1 MTSNLALIERA
12 ITFACGRYGLDRDHA
27 EEVSSTV
34 KLRLVENDYAILRAY
49 EQRSSFRTYI
59 SMVVQRMVLDYQN
72 HVWGKWHASAEA
84 RRMGEMA
91 VELEQLLHR
100 DGRTFDETASILEKK
115 HGASRESLREL
126 AARLPGRAPK
136 RRQLAIEDAPPLAAP
151 PRDAPQRRVVAR
163 EQREL
168 AKRLSVVMAAIV
180 DALPKDERLVFQ
192 LHFQG
197 GMKMSEIA
205 RALQRDQ
212 KELYRVRDK
221 RMAGINEQ
229 LLRAGFSPRD
239 VLELIGS
246 DEVDLDFNFGKT
258 AARPSKSGD
267 ERSEKTPGD
276 DSEDPE

>member
-12 ITFACGRYGLDRDHA
+12 IAFACRRHGLDRDHC

-84 RRMGEMA
+84 KRMGEAA

-100 DGRTFDETASILEKK
+100 DGRTLEEAAVILETK
-115 HGASRESLREL
+115 HGATRESLREL
-126 AARLPGRAPK
+126 AARLPERAPR
-136 RRQLAIEDAPPLAAP
+136 RRQVAIEDAPPLVAP
-151 PRDAPQRRVVAR
+151 PGESVERRVVAR
-163 EQREL
+163 ERRER
-168 AKRLSVVMAAIV
+168 AQTVSAIV
-180 DALPKDERLVFQ
+180 AAFIAGLPQHEQLVVQ
-192 LHFQG
+192 LYFG

-212 KELYRVRDK
+212 KELYRLKDR
-221 RMAGINEQ
+221 RMAELSEQ
-229 LLRAGFSPRD
+229 LLRAGLSPRD
-239 VLELIGS
+239 VLDLIGS
-246 DEVDLDFNFGKT
+246 DEVELDFGLGKP

-267 ERSEKTPGD
+267 GTHGD
-276 DSEDPE
+276 DSEDSRQ